1 MASRSRREALARVL
15 LVAGVALL
23 LCALVAG
30 YLSRT
35 LFNSD
40 QFANRATAA
49 LRNDDVKAL
58 IADRITDQAV
68 RAQPDVLA
76 ARPLISSAAEAIVGS
91 RAFVNLFQAGVRDV
105 HRAIF
110 RRDEDTVTLTVS
122 DVGTLL
128 HGALEAVQPK
138 LAKQL
143 RDDGR
148 YELLQRDIGSVTGDL
163 ARTGRQV
170 RFLALVLP
178 LLAFAALAAAIWLAA
193 DRRRAVFR
201 AGVGVA
207 IAGALVVVALVIARA
222 LLLGSIDES
231 GARAAAGGVW
241 AAFLD
246 DLKLA
251 ATVLAGCGAVTAGA
265 AASLIRPIRIEARLG
280 RAWQLLATEPSAT
293 WLRVARALGLVAAG
307 VLVVA
312 EPGAVVDLVATLG
325 GVYLIYKGVE
335 SILRLVTLPER
346 APAAADE
353 PEAAPAGP
361 ATRHRARRIVAGAA
375 AALLVLAAAGSFLA
389 TGGAD
394 EPPPAITA
402 CNGHRELCDKPLNEV
417 VFPATHNSMS
427 VPLPGWFS
435 AMQEAP
441 IGRQLKDGIRG
452 LLIDTH
458 YADRLPNGR
467 VRTDLAPGED
477 VERNGLV
484 DGLGKDARAAALRIR
499 DRLGFKGKGKRGL
512 FLCHTFCEL
521 GASPLVP
528 VLQDIRDFLVAH
540 PNEVLVIVN
549 QDAVTPADFV
559 KAMDDAGLSRF
570 AYRGRTSPPWPTL
583 RQLIEKNQ
591 RLVVLAEKRA
601 GDAPWYHVAYSSIVA
616 ETPFNFTRREQLL
629 DAALLAKS
637 CKPNRG
643 PRNGSVFLMNHWVN
657 TDPAPLASNARRV
670 NAYGPLQARARECE
684 RVRKHVPT
692 LLAVDF
698 YRDGDLFKVADA
710 LNGVGARP

>member
-1 MASRSRREALARVL
+1 MGREKLARVL
-15 LVAGVALL
+15 LVVGVVLL

-30 YLSRT
+30 YLSRA

-40 QFANRATAA
+40 QFANRAGAA
-49 LRNDDVKAL
+49 LRNDDVRAL
-58 IADRITDQAV
+58 IAERITDQAV
-68 RAQPDVLA
+68 RAQPDALA

-91 RAFVNLFQAGVRDV
+91 RAFGNLFQAGVRDV

-110 RRDEDTVTLTVS
+110 KRDEDTVTLTVS

-148 YELLQRDIGSVTGDL
+148 YELLQRDIGSATADL
-163 ARTGRQV
+163 ARTGRRV
-170 RFLALVLP
+170 RFLAFLLP
-178 LLAFAALAAAIWLAA
+178 LLALAALAGGIWLAA

-207 IAGALVVVALVIARA
+207 IAGALLVVALVIARA
-222 LLLGSIDES
+222 LVLGSIDDS

-265 AASLIRPIRIEARLG
+265 AASLIRPVPIEARIG
-280 RAWQLLATEPSAT
+280 RAWRVLATEPSAT
-293 WLRVARALGLVAAG
+293 WLRVVRALALVAGG

-312 EPGAVVDLVATLG
+312 EPGAVVELAATLG

-335 SILRLVTLPER
+335 EILRLVTVPEHESAATDR
-346 APAAADE
+346 PAPARPAA
-353 PEAAPAGP
+353 
-361 ATRHRARRIVAGAA
+361 RHRTRRLIVSAV

-389 TGGAD
+389 SGGAD
-394 EPPPAITA
+394 EPPPAITT

-441 IGRQLKDGIRG
+441 ISRQLQDGIRG

-458 YADRLPNGR
+458 YADKLPNGK

-521 GASPLVP
+521 GASPLGP

-570 AYRGRTSPPWPTL
+570 AYTGRTSPPWPTL

-591 RLVVLAEKRA
+591 RLVVLAEERA
-601 GDAPWYHVAYSSIVA
+601 GDAPWYHLAYRSIVA
-616 ETPFNFTRREQLL
+616 ETPFNFTKRDQLL

-637 CKPNRG
+637 CRPNRG

-657 TDPAPLASNARRV
+657 SDPAPLASNARRV
-670 NAYGPLQARARECE
+670 NAYGPLLARARECE

-698 YRDGDLFKVADA
+698 YREGDLFKVADT
-710 LNGVGARP
+710 LNGVRATR